1 MGATS
6 VTGVG
11 AGSADGLN
19 RGSSRMTLGAG
30 HLVGPHVV
38 ACGNVALVA
47 GAATVNLGSLT
58 EGVSNYSLFVS
69 NMTDTTAVG
78 GTLAA
83 AVSPNVGVVA
93 SLVGTGTDLVAYMV
107 VKNGLTL

>member
-11 AGSADGLN
+11 VGSAEGYN
-19 RGSSRMTLGAG
+19 RGSARMTLGAG

-38 ACGNVALVA
+38 ACGNVALVG

-58 EGVSNYSLFVS
+58 DGASAYSLFVS

-83 AVSPNVGVVA
+83 AVSPNVGVFLTLA
-93 SLVGTGTDLVAYMV
+93 GAGTDLVAYMV

>member
-11 AGSADGLN
+11 AGSAEGLN
-19 RGSSRMTLGAG
+19 RGSARMTLGAG

-38 ACGNVALVA
+38 ACGNTPLVGGVA
-47 GAATVNLGSLT
+47 TINLGSLT
-58 EGVSNYSLFVS
+58 DGASNYSLFVS

-78 GTLAA
+78 GTLAD
-83 AVSPNVGVVA
+83 AVSPNVGVVVG
-93 SLVGTGTDLVAYMV
+93 LQGTGVDVVAYMV

>member
-11 AGSADGLN
+11 PGSADGLN

-30 HLVGPHVV
+30 HLIGPHVV
-38 ACGNVALVA
+38 ACGNVALVG
-47 GAATVNLGSLT
+47 GASVVNLGSLT
-58 EGVSNYSLFVS
+58 EGLSAYSLFVS

-78 GTLAA
+78 GTLTAA
-83 AVSPNVGVVA
+83 ISPSTGVIA
-93 SLVGTGTDLVAYMV
+93 TLAGTGTDVVAYMV
-107 VKNGLTL
+107 VKNGLAL

>member
-6 VTGVG
+6 VTGAGV
-11 AGSADGLN
+11 GSAEGLN
-19 RGSSRMTLGAG
+19 RGSARMTLGAG
-30 HLVGPHVV
+30 HLVGPHIV
-38 ACGNVALVA
+38 ACGNVALVG

-58 EGVSNYSLFVS
+58 DGVSNYSLFVS

-83 AVSPNVGVVA
+83 AVSPNVGLVA
-93 SLVGTGTDLVAYMV
+93 TLAGTGVDVCAYMV